1 MNKVILISG
10 HPDLKNSLSN
20 RTILEELKRL
30 SPEVEIRKL
39 DELYPNY
46 KIDIE
51 AEQKALIDA
60 DLIIWQFPMFWY
72 GLPAL
77 LKKWLEDVFAHG
89 FAYGSQGTALKGKM
103 LLISL
108 TTGAPLLNYA
118 HGSTFSHTIEEFLI
132 PYEEAANLCKMEYLR
147 PIYSGGMMFIP
158 GVSSE
163 ESKELIIEK
172 AKEHAKRLH
181 EVIKSL

>member
-46 KIDIE
+46 KIDVQT
-51 AEQKALIDA
+51 EQKALLDA

-72 GLPAL
+72 GIPAL

-89 FAYGSQGTALKGKM
+89 FAHGSQGTALKGKM

-108 TTGAPLLNYA
+108 TTGAPLSNYE
-118 HGSTFSHTIEEFLI
+118 HGSAFSHTIEEFLI

-147 PIYSGGMMFIP
+147 PVYSGGMMFIP

-172 AKEHAKRLH
+172 AKDHAQRLH

>member
-20 RTILEELKRL
+20 RTIVEELKRL

-77 LKKWLEDVFAHG
+77 LKKW
-89 FAYGSQGTALKGKM
+89 K
-103 LLISL
+103 
-108 TTGAPLLNYA
+108 
-118 HGSTFSHTIEEFLI
+118 
-132 PYEEAANLCKMEYLR
+132 LR
-147 PIYSGGMMFIP
+147 
-158 GVSSE
+158 
-163 ESKELIIEK
+163 
-172 AKEHAKRLH
+172 
-181 EVIKSL
+181 